1 MRKCG
6 KVEGGLF
13 TVENMKLQ
21 FPFTNVDKKLNHF
34 QVTLQKA
41 YLHVVYWWQ
50 HRLGMASKTDSCTA
64 PSVGH

>member
-1 MRKCG
+1 M
-6 KVEGGLF
+6 EGGLF

-50 HRLGMASKTDSCTA
+50 HGLGMPGKIYAQPVWGISEKCQ
-64 PSVGH
+64 

>member
-1 MRKCG
+1 MIKW
-6 KVEGGLF
+6 KGGLF
-13 TVENMKLQ
+13 TVESMKLQ

-41 YLHVVYWWQ
+41 YLHVVYLWQ
-50 HRLGMASKTDSCTA
+50 HRPGMAGKTDLCTA